1 MKQFTIVFDKKQ
13 AEYATILNTLVSEV
27 EEVKNV
33 ERSLKV
39 YQKGMVL
46 TDKDCVL
53 FLGDES
59 SQKYR
64 DNFKDIYSRYGIH
77 IGYRGCKAWIYC
89 EKFNWDRDKKSYK
102 MFHDEL
108 LDLYERLDMNPTK
121 VQDFVIAGVKEYCTT
136 GTTAAPNG
144 STFVQQMLWTSVVSA
159 HIVVV
164 PPIPIL
170 GPFIWLIYK
179 MKKWIQSL
187 FAESTRIDQ
196 QYRFAIALFF
206 SGYLKKYLKIASEEN
221 LDNEDADKEKK
232 QL

>member
-13 AEYATILNTLVSEV
+13 TEYATILNTLVSEV

-64 DNFKDIYSRYGIH
+64 DNFKDIYSKYGIH

-89 EKFNWDRDKKSYK
+89 EKYDWDKLSYK
-102 MFHDEL
+102 RFHDEL
-108 LDLYERLDMNPTK
+108 LDLYKRLDMNPAK
-121 VQDFVIAGVKEYCTT
+121 VQDFVTAGVKEYCKT
-136 GTTAAPNG
+136 GTTAAPSS
-144 STFVQQMLWTSVVSA
+144 STYVQQMLWMSVVSA
-159 HIVVV
+159 SIVAM
-164 PPIPIL
+164 PPFPL
-170 GPFIWLIYK
+170 LLIWLI
-179 MKKWIQSL
+179 KKWIKSL

-196 QYRFAIALFF
+196 QYRFAMALFF
-206 SGYLKKYLKIASEEN
+206 SDYLKKYLKIADEEN
-221 LDNEDADKEKK
+221 VDKENEK
-232 QL
+232 

>member
-13 AEYATILNTLVSEV
+13 EEYATILNTLVSEV

-53 FLGDES
+53 FVGNES

-64 DNFKDIYSRYGIH
+64 YNFKDIYSKYGIH

-89 EKFNWDRDKKSYK
+89 EKFNWDKRSYK

-108 LDLYERLDMNPTK
+108 LDLYKRLDMNPAK
-121 VQDFVIAGVKEYCTT
+121 VQDFVTAGVKEYCKT
-136 GTTAAPNG
+136 GTTAAPSS
-144 STFVQQMLWTSVVSA
+144 STYAQQMLWTSVVSSC
-159 HIVVV
+159 IVVM
-164 PPIPIL
+164 PPIHIL
-170 GPFIWLIYK
+170 GPIVWLIYK
-179 MKKWIQSL
+179 MKKWIKSL

-196 QYRFAIALFF
+196 QYRFAMALFF
-206 SGYLKKYLKIASEEN
+206 SDYLKKYLKIADGEN
-221 LDNEDADKEKK
+221 VDKENEK
-232 QL
+232 

>member
-64 DNFKDIYSRYGIH
+64 DNFKDVYSKYGIH
-77 IGYRGCKAWIYC
+77 LGYRGCKAWIYC
-89 EKFNWDRDKKSYK
+89 EKYNWDKLSYRR
-102 MFHDEL
+102 FHDEL
-108 LDLYERLDMNPTK
+108 LDLYKRLDMNPAK
-121 VQDFVIAGVKEYCTT
+121 VQDFVTAGVKEYCKM
-136 GTTAAPNG
+136 GTTVAPSS
-144 STFVQQMLWTSVVSA
+144 STFAQQMLWTSVVSSSIIA
-159 HIVVV
+159 M
-164 PPIPIL
+164 PPS
-170 GPFIWLIYK
+170 PFLLIWLIK
-179 MKKWIQSL
+179 RWIKSL

-196 QYRFAIALFF
+196 QYRFAMALFF
-206 SGYLKKYLKIASEEN
+206 SDYLKKYLKITDGEN
-221 LDNEDADKEKK
+221 VDKENEK
-232 QL
+232 